1 MTQVNNNTSSS
12 QSFHNQDVDTY
23 MYKNTKVKI
32 ITVFKD
38 SGKATALVEDE
49 NGELFEVARDSLI

>member
-1 MTQVNNNTSSS
+1 MTQLDNNTTSSKA
-12 QSFHNQDVDTY
+12 FHNQDVDTY

-32 ITVFKD
+32 ITVFTD